1 MSIRIGLLPQVAT
14 AHWVSHLHI
23 MALAALFPVLPQLFA
38 VGYVELGL
46 ALSIFNIVTALV
58 QAPMGYA
65 VDHYGGRRVLIA
77 GVALG
82 SFSFLLIALFP
93 TYTWLLIAMALAGV
107 ANAVYHPAD
116 YALLAQGIA
125 PAHMGK
131 AFSVH
136 TFAGFLGAAIAPVF
150 LLGVAT
156 ASEPRLAF
164 AAAALAGFAALALLL
179 VPGSGITRVRP
190 LHAEPS
196 ALGNSSGT
204 DGARP
209 RSLLSP
215 MILTLTVL
223 FVLLNLST
231 SAIEKFSV
239 ASLMQGQ
246 GATLP
251 WANSALTAFLFAS
264 AFGVLCGGALAD
276 RTKRHGVVAASAF
289 GLAALLTALVATASL
304 SGLALTITLGITGF
318 LTGVIAPSR
327 DMLVRAA
334 SPKGA
339 EGKTFG
345 IVSTGFNIGGAVG
358 PIGFGWLLDHG
369 HPNGIFWASVAFMSL
384 TVVLTLMQE
393 WYLSRFRTRKDPVL
407 CVKPS

>member
-1 MSIRIGLLPQVAT
+1 MSIGRIGLLPQVAT
-14 AHWVSHLHI
+14 AHFVSHLHI
-23 MALAALFPVLPQLFA
+23 MVLAALFPVLPHFFG

-58 QAPMGYA
+58 QAPMGFA
-65 VDHYGGRRVLIA
+65 VDHYGARRLLIA

-82 SFSFLLIALFP
+82 SISFLLIALFA
-93 TYTWLLIAMALAGV
+93 TYTSLLIAMALALAGI
-107 ANAVYHPAD
+107 ANAVYHPVN
-116 YALLAQGIA
+116 YALLSQEIN
-125 PAHMGK
+125 PAHIGK

-150 LLGVAT
+150 LLGI
-156 ASEPRLAF
+156 ASMIDPRLAF
-164 AAAALAGFAALALLL
+164 IAAALVGLIVLGFLL
-179 VPGSGITRVRP
+179 VPGFGLARVIPVRVAVEPAINAASTRQM
-190 LHAEPS
+190 
-196 ALGNSSGT
+196 
-204 DGARP
+204 
-209 RSLLSP
+209 SLLSP
-215 MILTLTVL
+215 MILTLTLL

-239 ASLMQGQ
+239 AALMQGQ

-264 AFGVLCGGALAD
+264 AFGVLAGGELAD
-276 RTKRHGVVAASAF
+276 RTQRHGVVAAVAF
-289 GLAALLTALVATASL
+289 ALAAVLTAIVATASL
-304 SGLALTITLGITGF
+304 GELAQVIALGATGF
-318 LTGVIAPSR
+318 LTGLIAPSR

-345 IVSTGFNIGGAVG
+345 IVSTGFNIGGAIG
-358 PIGFGWLLDHG
+358 PIAFGWMLDQG
-369 HPNGIFWASVAFMSL
+369 LPNAIFWASVTFMSL

-393 WYLSRFRTRKDPVL
+393 WYLTKSRTPTQL
-407 CVKPS
+407 LMAVK